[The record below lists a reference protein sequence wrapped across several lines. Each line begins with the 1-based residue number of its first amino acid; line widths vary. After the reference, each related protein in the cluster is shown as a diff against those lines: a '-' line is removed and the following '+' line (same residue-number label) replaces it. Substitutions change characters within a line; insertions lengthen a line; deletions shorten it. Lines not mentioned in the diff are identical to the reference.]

1 MHWVEFSLVTTGLL
15 GTLRMFRFP
24 FFKTK
29 KSTETFKVTSVEIAS
44 FVVNYCASTNK
55 FVNMTKL
62 QKLVYCL
69 YGAYLSYYDKPICSD
84 KPRIWNHGPSFSLV
98 YDESKHSCSPWDP
111 IDGFLKYFLN
121 IKDDFY
127 KHFNDSEIE
136 FMCSVLK
143 AMCEFSAKPLVSWSM
158 SEGSPWKRDLD
169 TGNRMHEEMTDS
181 YIKEFFKT
189 RFLKTKQKEVNKDG

>member
-1 MHWVEFSLVTTGLL
+1 
-15 GTLRMFRFP
+15 MFKFP

-29 KSTETFKVTSVEIAS
+29 KFSETSEVTSVEIAS
-44 FVVNYCASTNK
+44 FVVNYCASENK

-69 YGAYLSYYDKPICSD
+69 YGAYLAYYDKPICSD
-84 KPRIWNHGPSFSLV
+84 KPRVWNHGPSFSLV
-98 YDESKHSCSPWDP
+98 YDESHSRSPWDP
-111 IDGFLKYFLN
+111 IDGFLKYFFN

-127 KHFNDSEIE
+127 KHFNDPEIE

-143 AMCEFSAKPLVSWSM
+143 VMCEFSAKPLVSWSM

-169 TGNRMHEEMTDS
+169 TGSIMREEMTDS
-181 YIKEFFKT
+181 YIKEFFGNK
-189 RFLKTKQKEVNKDG
+189 FLKKNKKK